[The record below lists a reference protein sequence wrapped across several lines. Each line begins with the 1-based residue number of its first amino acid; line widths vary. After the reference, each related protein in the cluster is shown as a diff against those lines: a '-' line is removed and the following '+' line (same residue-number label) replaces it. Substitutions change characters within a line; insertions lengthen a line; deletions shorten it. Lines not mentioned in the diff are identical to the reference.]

1 MNALPVT
8 THAVTSKDGTTI
20 GYRQLGHGPG
30 IVVVHGSM
38 ASGYYHLELAQ
49 ALCDAFTVYLPDRR
63 GRGLS
68 GAYQAGHD
76 IQREVEDLEAV
87 LTETG
92 AHAVF
97 AVSVGAVIAL
107 QAALEL
113 PAIERL
119 ALYEPL
125 LFPDAAAASAVMAR
139 YDQQMAAGKVTAALA
154 TAMKEARMA
163 SPLMNALPHWLLSAM
178 TKPMANWTP
187 GGEYIAFKDLAPALH
202 YEGHEI
208 VQMSGRQDSLADVR
222 AEVLLLG
229 GSKSSAL
236 LKNVLDRIEQ
246 AVPNTQRIELPGLNH
261 ASTWNKKVRGNPAP
275 VAPVLRRFFQAA
287 APTPR

>member
-1 MNALPVT
+1 MDASPVT

-30 IVVVHGSM
+30 IVVVHGSLS
-38 ASGYYHLELAQ
+38 SGYYHLELAQ

-68 GAYQAGHD
+68 GAYQADND

-107 QAALEL
+107 QAALTL
-113 PAIERL
+113 PAIEKL
-119 ALYEPL
+119 AVYEPL
-125 LFPDAAAASAVMAR
+125 LFPDATAASAAMAR
-139 YDQQMAAGKVTAALA
+139 YDQQMAAGKVAAALA
-154 TAMKEARMA
+154 TAMKEAQMA

-187 GGEYIAFKDLAPALH
+187 SGEYIAFKDVAPALH

-208 VQMSGRQDSLADVR
+208 VQVSGKQDSLTDVR
-222 AEVLLLG
+222 AEVLLG
-229 GSKSSAL
+229 GSKRSA
-236 LKNVLDRIEQ
+236 
-246 AVPNTQRIELPGLNH
+246 GH
-261 ASTWNKKVRGNPAP
+261 
-275 VAPVLRRFFQAA
+275 
-287 APTPR
+287 